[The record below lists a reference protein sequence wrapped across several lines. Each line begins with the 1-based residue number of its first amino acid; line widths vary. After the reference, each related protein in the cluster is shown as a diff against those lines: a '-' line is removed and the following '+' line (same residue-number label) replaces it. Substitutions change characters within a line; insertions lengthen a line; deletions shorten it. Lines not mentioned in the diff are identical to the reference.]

1 MLGSLIK
8 QYTSCNLIKKNEF
21 KFERKININKK
32 VFVIGVIL
40 IGIIV
45 VTFYNIFLNGKTEEI
60 EITQDFSHVEV
71 ESENANI
78 NVIASNNNTAKAE
91 LVNNKNN
98 KYKLDVKVDGNT
110 LEIEVNRRG
119 FKWLSIDFFS
129 DSPTL
134 NLMLPEKVAGTIAL
148 ETNNGTISAS
158 NLESEEMV
166 AESDNGEILIGDVK
180 SNSIYAQS
188 DNGELFFENIEGEIL
203 GESDNGD
210 ITLVNDTLN
219 QPIEFETDNGS
230 IIIQT
235 KKEPK
240 NVKMDVYTD
249 NGNINIFGKS
259 NESTVIGNGENLIK
273 LTSDNGDITVEK

>member
-1 MLGSLIK
+1 
-8 QYTSCNLIKKNEF
+8 
-21 KFERKININKK
+21 
-32 VFVIGVIL
+32 
-40 IGIIV
+40 
-45 VTFYNIFLNGKTEEI
+45 VTFYNISLNGKTEEI
-60 EITQDFSHVEV
+60 EITQDFSNVEV

-129 DSPTL
+129 NSPTL

-158 NLESEEMV
+158 NLESKEMA
-166 AESDNGEILIGDVK
+166 AESDNGEILIENVK

-188 DNGELFFENIEGEIL
+188 DNGELFFENLEGEIL

-210 ITLVNDTLN
+210 ITLVNDSLN

-235 KKEPK
+235 KKEPE

-249 NGNINIFGKS
+249 NGTINIFGKS

-273 LTSDNGDITVEK
+273 LTSDNGDIIVEK

>member
-1 MLGSLIK
+1 M
-8 QYTSCNLIKKNEF
+8 
-21 KFERKININKK
+21 
-32 VFVIGVIL
+32 
-40 IGIIV
+40 
-45 VTFYNIFLNGKTEEI
+45 
-60 EITQDFSHVEV
+60 
-71 ESENANI
+71 
-78 NVIASNNNTAKAE
+78 
-91 LVNNKNN
+91 
-98 KYKLDVKVDGNT
+98 DGNT

-129 DSPTL
+129 NSPTL

>member
-1 MLGSLIK
+1 M
-8 QYTSCNLIKKNEF
+8 
-21 KFERKININKK
+21 
-32 VFVIGVIL
+32 
-40 IGIIV
+40 
-45 VTFYNIFLNGKTEEI
+45 
-60 EITQDFSHVEV
+60 
-71 ESENANI
+71 
-78 NVIASNNNTAKAE
+78 
-91 LVNNKNN
+91 
-98 KYKLDVKVDGNT
+98 DGNT

-235 KKEPK
+235 KK
-240 NVKMDVYTD
+240 NLKMLRWTY
-249 NGNINIFGKS
+249 IQ
-259 NESTVIGNGENLIK
+259 
-273 LTSDNGDITVEK
+273 ITGT